1 MIHSLFPPISL
12 KIDLYEKELKTMLE
26 YIKKYQ
32 YRIGLVVI
40 SFLFLLFYSAN
51 TSPLYPD
58 FHGWDSAFFTLAGR
72 MIHSGK
78 IPYVDIIDSKGPLL
92 YWIYALGDC
101 FPDVR
106 TGVWLLQLVSFF
118 ISIYFAFRM
127 VRLFT
132 NNEKKI
138 FFILSTGIL
147 IWMGTFENGG
157 LTEEFSLPFL
167 VSGLYFLVRYIRG
180 SSLNHP
186 PLYAFWY
193 GISFSCMLLIRITNA
208 ALLCGFIAS
217 VSVVLFYKKQWK
229 NLFQNMLSFFV
240 GCALIIFPVIY
251 YFYCNNAL
259 DDLFLGMFQ
268 LAGNYAGSGLGN
280 LNLKSLL
287 TWTCENSLLL
297 FSLVIT
303 VLYARRRNTYCGYSA
318 FFADIVLL
326 FVLRLGNGYLHY
338 LTLVV
343 PAFLISLGMLTE
355 MLPDCHPLHL
365 RQRLSCSGFS
375 FFLITALFIIAL
387 FYHGKYSILT
397 TGGNSLKAVTKYYKE
412 TYTAIQLQTDLIP
425 SEERDSVL
433 AYNIRPR
440 WYVIGNLHPC
450 YRLGAFQE
458 SFTRLVPALYEEL
471 SESLQNNPPLWIAVE
486 PEHLDYPQ
494 LEQMLSSDY
503 QLVDESVGTSL
514 YRKKERQAAP

>member
-1 MIHSLFPPISL
+1 
-12 KIDLYEKELKTMLE
+12 MLE

-32 YRIGLVVI
+32 YRIYLAVI

-58 FHGWDSAFFTLAGR
+58 FHGWDSAFFTLVGR

-127 VRLFT
+127 VSLFT
-132 NNEKKI
+132 QNERKI
-138 FFILSTGIL
+138 FFILCTGIL

-167 VSGLYFLVRYIRG
+167 ISGLYFLVRYTRD

-217 VSVVLFYKKQWK
+217 VSVMLFYKKQWK

-240 GCALIIFPVIY
+240 GCILIIFPVMY

-268 LAGNYAGSGLGN
+268 LAGNYAGGGLGN
-280 LNLKSLL
+280 LNLNPLL
-287 TWTCENSLLL
+287 TWACKNSLLL
-297 FSLVIT
+297 FSLVIA
-303 VLYARRRNTYCGYSA
+303 VLYARHQNAYCGYSA

-343 PAFLISLGMLTE
+343 PALLISLGMLAE

-365 RQRLSCSGFS
+365 KQGLSCSGFS
-375 FFLITALFIIAL
+375 LFLITALFVIAL

-397 TGGNSLKAVTKYYKE
+397 TGGNSLKAVTRYYKE

-425 SEERDSVL
+425 SEERNSVL

-440 WYVIGNLHPC
+440 WYVIGNLQPC

-458 SFTRLVPALYEEL
+458 NFTRLVPVLQEEMT
-471 SESLQNNPPLWIAVE
+471 ESLRNNPPLWIAVE
-486 PEHLDYPQ
+486 PKYLDYPQ
-494 LEQMLSSDY
+494 LEQMLSSNY
-503 QLVDESVGTSL
+503 HLVNESNDTSL
-514 YRKKERQAAP
+514 YRRNERQTAR